1 MGIDRQLTCIA
12 VDVFPLDKIYHL
24 WDKLLV
30 GPSSLPLFAGI
41 AILRQIRTMILACE
55 FNDCLVLI
63 SDSFPKVDIEKCV
76 QNAMSMCK
84 VTPPSVSA
92 RIHDHDSKTTNESPF
107 AADDF
112 VVVSDAQEPLSIE
125 AKKIELAPRI
135 LVTDLP
141 RVLPYC
147 LVLDIRSEQAFTTEG
162 HIPSS
167 MNVRD
172 HQLPNY
178 ATTLTKLN
186 RKYHVVVA
194 DADEGGKVK
203 KKKALTQNRN

>member
-1 MGIDRQLTCIA
+1 
-12 VDVFPLDKIYHL
+12 LDKIYHL

-92 RIHDHDSKTTNESPF
+92 RIHDHDSKPTTETPL
-107 AADDF
+107 APTDDDF
-112 VVVSDAQEPLSIE
+112 VVVSDAHKPLSIE
-125 AKKIELAPRI
+125 TKKNELAPRI
-135 LVTDLP
+135 NVADLH

-147 LVLDIRSEQAFTTEG
+147 LVLDIRSEQAFTSEG

-194 DADEGGKVK
+194 EEDEGGKVK
-203 KKKALTQNRN
+203 KKRWDPTAN